1 MARTED
7 AIKRPRLGW
16 DTRTVGRAWPSGGKV
31 KELISS
37 VCGHAVCIHAVGKN
51 AVYAGSFKP
60 TRVVINTAEQATAAA
75 EILNCL
81 EVEFLCKLS
90 TMYKWICLWCGV
102 GKGYSSRIWVGWV
115 FYMCC

>member
-1 MARTED
+1 MERMARTED

-31 KELISS
+31 KDPEGGSELINS

-60 TRVVINTAEQATAAA
+60 TRVVINAGDCSSGN
-75 EILNCL
+75 L
-81 EVEFLCKLS
+81 KLPRGGIS
-90 TMYKWICLWCGV
+90 LQTINNV
-102 GKGYSSRIWVGWV
+102 
-115 FYMCC
+115 